1 MPQHEPLFE
10 ILSQNFVCVCMCT
23 CSVGVKTIGRKR
35 TNNSSRK
42 SSFQIDC
49 IFKEAAKAHCLQECA
64 RNLIVRTEVP
74 LCFISLGHVQHLHK
88 FMFHLKT
95 ALFYYCASVFN
106 VELILLHFVCFFI
119 FFSFTIPPLKS
130 IYVPHALAFKRSYSS
145 KVVSPFPL
153 VGHCCIACPY
163 INPLNP

>member
-1 MPQHEPLFE
+1 MPQREPLFE

-35 TNNSSRK
+35 PNNSSRK

-49 IFKEAAKAHCLQECA
+49 IFKEAAEANCLQECA

-119 FFSFTIPPLKS
+119 FFFL
-130 IYVPHALAFKRSYSS
+130 YH
-145 KVVSPFPL
+145 SPFKVDLCTTRLGIQEIIFVKGSVSIPTSWPL
-153 VGHCCIACPY
+153 LHCMSLY
-163 INPLNP
+163 